1 MNLWATA
8 RPASLSLT
16 ISRSLAKF
24 MSIESVM
31 PSNHLI
37 LCHPLLSSVFTNI
50 RVFSS
55 ELAVCV
61 RWPKCWNFSFNISP
75 SKEYSR
81 LIFFQ
86 IDWFDLLA
94 FQGTLK
100 SLLQHHSS
108 EASILQ
114 FSAFF
119 IVQLSHLCLTTGKT
133 LVLTLPTFVSKV
145 MSAFEYT
152 V

>member
-8 RPASLSLT
+8 HSASLSLT
-16 ISRSLAKF
+16 ISHSLAKF
-24 MSIESVM
+24 MSIESVL

-37 LCHPLLSSVFTNI
+37 LCFHPLLSSFFTNI

-55 ELAVCV
+55 ELAVRV
-61 RWPKCWNFSFNISP
+61 RGPKCWNFSFNISL
-75 SKEYSR
+75 SKEYSK
-81 LIFFQ
+81 LIFFK

-100 SLLQHHSS
+100 SLLQHYSS

-145 MSAFEYT
+145 MSAF
-152 V
+152 